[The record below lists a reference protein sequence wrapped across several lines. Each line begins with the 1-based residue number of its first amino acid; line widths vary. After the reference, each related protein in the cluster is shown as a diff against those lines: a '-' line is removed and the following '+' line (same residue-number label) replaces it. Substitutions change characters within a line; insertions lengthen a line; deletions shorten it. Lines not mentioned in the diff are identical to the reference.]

1 MRYLP
6 QRLKLT
12 FFKIISPRAAI
23 KGPAEKNTKFQ
34 KTLTLAFHSEFVA
47 WDSFVILATNSKI
60 TYSNK
65 YKQTNEL
72 LRLVWW

>member
-12 FFKIISPRAAI
+12 FFKIISLRAAI

-34 KTLTLAFHSEFVA
+34 KTLTLAFEANSAFVPRK
-47 WDSFVILATNSKI
+47 WDQNCENHT
-60 TYSNK
+60 
-65 YKQTNEL
+65 
-72 LRLVWW
+72 

>member
-1 MRYLP
+1 MKRNCVYKKKSLFIEKKILFNETMRYLP

-12 FFKIISPRAAI
+12 FFKIISLRAAI

-47 WDSFVILATNSKI
+47 
-60 TYSNK
+60 
-65 YKQTNEL
+65 
-72 LRLVWW
+72 